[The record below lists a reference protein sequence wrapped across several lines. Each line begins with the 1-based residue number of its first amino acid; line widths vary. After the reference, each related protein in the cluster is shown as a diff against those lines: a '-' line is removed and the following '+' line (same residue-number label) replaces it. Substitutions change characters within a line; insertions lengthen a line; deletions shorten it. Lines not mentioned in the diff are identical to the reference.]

1 MKNIIKPIV
10 AITALTIGMSVVAE
24 VRTKSATSST
34 DSHDPVM
41 AMENGRYYVFCTGM
55 GIDMLSSD
63 DSMKTWRREVAPLNP
78 TPQWVCEYVPAYKGH
93 TWAPDIICHNGRWYL
108 YYSCSTF
115 GKNISAI
122 GVATNSTLD
131 PRSPDY
137 RWEDM
142 GLVIHSE
149 PGRNNWNAI
158 DPNVVIDEQG
168 QHWLTFGSFWDG
180 IQLVRLSDDMRTPI
194 GEPVTIA
201 RRRGRDDK
209 MLRDNAIEA
218 PFLVYKDQW
227 WYLFVSHDYC
237 CRGLKSDYKT
247 VVGRSRDIKGPY
259 LDRDGKAMLESG
271 GTLIAGPDDNFSGIG
286 HCSVYRFG
294 DRWVFAAHAY
304 DRSQNG
310 ASKLYL
316 RDIKWLDEWPELVDA
331 VCVE

>member
-1 MKNIIKPIV
+1 MKSIIKSI
-10 AITALTIGMSVVAE
+10 AIISALTVANVIAAE
-24 VRTKSATSST
+24 VHIQPGLTNP

-41 AMENGRYYVFCTGM
+41 AEENGRYYVFCTGM

-63 DSMKTWRREVAPLNP
+63 DSMKTWHREAGPLNP
-78 TPQWVCEYVPAYKGH
+78 MPQWATEYVPAYTGH
-93 TWAPDIICHNGRWYL
+93 TWAPDIIKHNGRWYL

-137 RWEDM
+137 RWADQ

-149 PGRNNWNAI
+149 PGKNNWNAI

-168 QHWLTFGSFWDG
+168 HPWLTFGSFWDG
-180 IQLVRLSDDMRTPI
+180 IQLVRLDDDMQTPI
-194 GEPVTIA
+194 GDPVTIA
-201 RRRGRDDK
+201 RARNPEDNMR
-209 MLRDNAIEA
+209 RDNAIEA

-237 CRGLKSDYKT
+237 CRGLDSNYKT

-259 LDRDGKAMLESG
+259 LDRDGKAMIESG
-271 GTLIAGPDDNFSGIG
+271 GTLVAGPDDAFSGIG

-304 DRSQNG
+304 DKSQNG

-316 RDIKWLDEWPELVDA
+316 RDINWLDGWPNLP
-331 VCVE
+331 